1 MMMRM
6 AKTYLSAPE
15 SFEAAND
22 DGNDYVQRFKHFLL
36 ANRVTESWQK
46 NTSVPY
52 INLCTYVQ
60 VTVKPYRSTRS

>member
-22 DGNDYVQRFKHFLL
+22 DWNDYVQRFKHFLL
-36 ANRVTESWQK
+36 ANRVTESSQK
-46 NTSVPY
+46 LHLFLTLTCVPMFK
-52 INLCTYVQ
+52 LL
-60 VTVKPYRSTRS
+60 